1 MPSNTDSLVT
11 ILNTTNLQK
20 NDPRLYQVIKS
31 LVENLLAAEK
41 ATAATVQTSG
51 FVTSATGGAAN
62 VIAMFTGPRNI
73 ENVTVAGI
81 TNALHLLTPSFAHQF
96 LMGA

>member
-31 LVENLLAAEK
+31 LVENLLKAEQL
-41 ATAATVQTSG
+41 AVASTTQTSG
-51 FVTSATGGAAN
+51 FVTSAIGGTAN
-62 VIAMFTGPRNI
+62 IIAMFTGPRNI
-73 ENVTVAGI
+73 ENVSVAGI
-81 TNALHLLTPSFAHQF
+81 SSALDLL
-96 LMGA
+96 